1 MSIFSMLETAL
12 RAEGWALV
20 RVPVDDRYKSLTELL
35 IDDYVRRLS
44 RPGLDGSCYRTFI
57 ADWLYLER
65 PMIDRFKGEEF
76 SAQFEGPLVAI
87 GDKTYPLGGF
97 ILHHLQ
103 WARLSPEDAFDLR
116 ETLRAVVD
124 RSVRKW
130 MEGKDLTF
138 VPALPE
144 KPFPDRAAADAEA
157 ERQIRAFAR
166 VPRDLGDI

>member
-1 MSIFSMLETAL
+1 MSIFSMLEAAL
-12 RAEGWALV
+12 RARGWALV
-20 RVPVDDRYKSLTELL
+20 RVPVNDRYKSLTELL

-44 RPGLDGSCYRTFI
+44 RPGLDGSCYRNFI
-57 ADWLYLER
+57 ADWLYFER
-65 PMIDRFKGEEF
+65 PMIDRFRGAEF

-87 GDKTYPLGGF
+87 GGKTYPLGGF

-103 WARLSPEDAFDLR
+103 WTRLSPEDAFDLR

-124 RSVRKW
+124 RTVGKW
-130 MEGKDLTF
+130 MKDKNLTF

-144 KPFPDRAAADAEA
+144 KAFPDRAAADAEA

>member
-1 MSIFSMLETAL
+1 MLKAAL
-12 RAEGWALV
+12 RARGWALV
-20 RVPVDDRYKSLTELL
+20 RVPVDERRKSLTEVM

-44 RPGLDGSCYRTFI
+44 RPGEDGKWFRTFLI
-57 ADWLYLER
+57 DWLYFER
-65 PMIDRFKGEEF
+65 PMIDRFRAAEF
-76 SAQFEGPLVAI
+76 SVQFEGPPVAI
-87 GDKTYPLGGF
+87 DGKVYPLGGF

-116 ETLRAVVD
+116 EKLRAVVD
-124 RSVRKW
+124 RTVGKW

-144 KPFPDRAAADAEA
+144 KRFPDRAAADAEA

-166 VPRDLGDI
+166 FERPLGEI